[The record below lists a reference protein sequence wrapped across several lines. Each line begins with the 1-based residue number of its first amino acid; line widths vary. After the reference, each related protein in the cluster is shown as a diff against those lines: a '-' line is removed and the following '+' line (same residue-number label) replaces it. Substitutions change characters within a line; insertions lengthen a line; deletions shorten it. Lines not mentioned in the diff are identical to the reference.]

1 LLRSLIGGLASGDP
15 VEQFYFP
22 SGTFSNLANFSA
34 TLDALVSA
42 FIGAYM
48 TAGAAGFD
56 PTAFSWATLI
66 SNARSVMP
74 TSSGNPPW

>member
-1 LLRSLIGGLASGDP
+1 
-15 VEQFYFP
+15 
-22 SGTFSNLANFSA
+22 
-34 TLDALVSA
+34 LVSA